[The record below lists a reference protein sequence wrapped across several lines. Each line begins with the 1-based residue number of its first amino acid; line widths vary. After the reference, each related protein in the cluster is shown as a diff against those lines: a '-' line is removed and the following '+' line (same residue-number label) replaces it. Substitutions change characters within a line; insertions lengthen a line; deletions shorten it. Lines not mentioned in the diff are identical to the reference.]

1 MTELLEQIDEI
12 PDEILAA
19 VAPHLNLSRDRA
31 GGFLDAEGVRD
42 FLYYVAIETRRFRRR
57 MEKLEAER
65 VRKLEEVPADEL
77 G

>member
-1 MTELLEQIDEI
+1 MDLLSQVDDI

-19 VAPHLNLSRDRA
+19 VAPHLNLARERKS
-31 GGFLDAEGVRD
+31 FFDAESVRD
-42 FLYYVAIETRRFRRR
+42 FLYYVAIETRKFARR

-65 VRKLEEVPADEL
+65 VRQLDETPQDEL